1 MKLSNKRDDSQE
13 NTEVVKPKAIESLI
27 PPLDP
32 EILELLLKDCTTK
45 KNIIWGTDN
54 YASHGSHYESKAQ
67 IEFLAITGHR
77 SRIIKP
83 RVNKSKKE
91 QITRT
96 KQKAEIFTPS
106 WVCNNQNNT
115 IDTAWFGRT
124 NVFNQEVENGWITN
138 KDKIYFDE
146 SKSWQDYVK
155 ALRMEITCG
164 EAPYLVSR
172 YDASKGLYIE
182 IEDRIG
188 ILDRKLRV
196 VNENTTTEKEWFEW
210 CLNAYKATY
219 AYEFQ
224 GDNLLLARE
233 NLITTFIEYYSAR
246 FGKKPS
252 LDLIKQIAEIVI
264 WNLWQMDGLKFTVP
278 FSCHNERIED
288 VNLFGEVF
296 ISETICD
303 GCKNDDI
310 TKHNGIYAKI
320 MDWEKGK
327 PIKALSLLRG

>member
-1 MKLSNKRDDSQE
+1 MEIDNERDDSLE
-13 NTEVVKPKAIESLI
+13 NTEVNKPKATESLI
-27 PPLDP
+27 PPMEP

-54 YASHGSHYESKAQ
+54 YVSHGSHYEYKAH
-67 IEFLAITGHR
+67 IELLAITGHR

-91 QITRT
+91 QLART

-115 IDTAWFGRT
+115 IDAAWFGRE
-124 NVFNQEVENGWITN
+124 NVFNQEVENGWVTN
-138 KDKIYFDE
+138 KEKIVFGGN
-146 SKSWQDYVK
+146 KTWQDYVK

-172 YDASKGLYIE
+172 YDASKGSFIQ

-188 ILDRKLRV
+188 LLDRKLRV
-196 VNENTTTEKEWFEW
+196 VNENTNTEEEWIEW
-210 CLNAYKATY
+210 CINAYKATY

-233 NLITTFIEYYSAR
+233 NLVTTFIEYYADR

-252 LDLIKQIAEIVI
+252 LELIKQIAEIVI
-264 WNLWQMDGLKFTVP
+264 WNLWQMDGLRFTVP
-278 FSCHNERIED
+278 FSCHHERTEYMD
-288 VNLFGEVF
+288 LFGEVLVT
-296 ISETICD
+296 ETVCD

-310 TKHNGIYAKI
+310 TKHNGIYARI
-320 MDWEKGK
+320 MDWEKGN